1 MLEDRSNSVL
11 FYIQSKS
18 KFCENFPIRLI
29 IRKFEY
35 KFFIMVSEKIA
46 QLINE
51 QIAHEQYAAQY
62 YLSMSAWFSAKD
74 LDGIANYFRVQ
85 SKEELMHADKMFD
98 YLNDVGGQIIIGE
111 IAQPPHVFESAVD
124 IFEKALEH
132 EKKVTKSIFNI
143 VKNANDEGDF
153 ATTSFL
159 QWFINEQVE
168 EEASAS
174 QYVTKIKMVCDN
186 PSALYLFDQE
196 LAKRVFVADPTA

>member
-1 MLEDRSNSVL
+1 MISDIYS
-11 FYIQSKS
+11 
-18 KFCENFPIRLI
+18 LI
-29 IRKFEY
+29 LTVNLLLMI
-35 KFFIMVSEKIA
+35 SEKIA
-46 QLINE
+46 TLINE

-62 YLSMSAWFSAKD
+62 YLSMSAWFSSKD

-98 YLNDVGGQIIIGE
+98 YLNDVGVEIIIGE
-111 IAQPPHVFESAVD
+111 IAKPPHQFENAID
-124 IFEKALEH
+124 IFQKALEH
-132 EKKVTKSIFNI
+132 ERIVTKSIFNI

-174 QYVTKIKMVCDN
+174 QLVTKIKMVSDN

-196 LAKRVFVADPTA
+196 LAQRVFVADAKA

>member
-1 MLEDRSNSVL
+1 MESRNL
-11 FYIQSKS
+11 FPFSFFWAVQIFK
-18 KFCENFPIRLI
+18 
-29 IRKFEY
+29 IRKFPLNLR
-35 KFFIMVSEKIA
+35 KQNFMISEKIA

-51 QIAHEQYAAQY
+51 QITHEQFAAQY
-62 YLSMSAWFSAKD
+62 YLSMSAWFSSQD

-85 SKEELMHADKMFD
+85 SKEEMMHADKMFD
-98 YLNDVGGQIIIGE
+98 FLNDIGGKIIIGE
-111 IAQPPHVFESAVD
+111 IAKPPHEFSNATE

-132 EKKVTKSIFNI
+132 ERTVTKSIFNI

-153 ATTSFL
+153 ATVSFM

-174 QYVTKIKMVCDN
+174 QLVTKIKMVADN

-196 LAKRVFVADPTA
+196 LAQRVFVPDATA